1 VLRYWKPECHTDL
14 LCSIRFVIYSAKH
27 RMDVGSEIV
36 SNQERATCIL
46 HTVTQRILKVTVI
59 LIKALYQNIHE
70 VAEQNHE

>member
-1 VLRYWKPECHTDL
+1 
-14 LCSIRFVIYSAKH
+14 
-27 RMDVGSEIV
+27 MDVGSEIV